1 MSSEQASSSGTLGST
16 SLLADANTPPLA
28 LSDGRQPGEIRTR
41 FNLVAWVQIIAEL
54 LYLAVWMMACLWVLG
69 TIGYHV
75 AAPDAAVGSPMPF
88 DLAYPRDRKFLIWI
102 SLATS
107 GCVGGT
113 AFALKWLYHTVAKD
127 IWNVDRLVWR
137 LVVPGLSGVFAV
149 FVAFMVAAGIV
160 PFLNSGAFDHFYRAL
175 GTGFLLGYF
184 SDNVL
189 AKLQRLANQWFGVSG
204 GKVESEPAD
213 G

>member
-1 MSSEQASSSGTLGST
+1 MTTDTGPDGGTTEASS
-16 SLLADANTPPLA
+16 LLIGANSPPLA
-28 LSDGRQPGEIRTR
+28 LSDGRQPGEIISR
-41 FNLVAWVQIIAEL
+41 FDRYAWAQILFELIYLTAWLLVCTWI
-54 LYLAVWMMACLWVLG
+54 LG

-75 AAPDAAVGSPMPF
+75 AAPEAAVGSPLPF
-88 DLAYPRDRKFLIWI
+88 DLAYPRDRKLLIWI
-102 SLATS
+102 ALATS

-137 LVVPGLSGVFAV
+137 IVVPGLSGVFAV

-160 PFLNSGAFDHFYRAL
+160 PFLNSQAFDHFYRAL

-189 AKLQRLANQWFGVSG
+189 AKLQRLANQWFGVQG
-204 GKVESEPAD
+204 GKVEGD
-213 G
+213 QDD

>member
-1 MSSEQASSSGTLGST
+1 L
-16 SLLADANTPPLA
+16 DP
-28 LSDGRQPGEIRTR
+28 RTR
-41 FNLVAWVQIIAEL
+41 FNAAAWFQIICEL
-54 LYLAVWMMACLWVLG
+54 IYLALWMIACAWILI
-69 TIGYHV
+69 TIGFHV
-75 AAPDAAVGSPMPF
+75 AAPEAAKNLLLPF
-88 DLAYPRDRKFLIWI
+88 DLAYPRDRKLLIWI
-102 SLATS
+102 ALATS

-113 AFALKWLYHTVAKD
+113 D

-137 LVVPGLSGVFAV
+137 LVVPGLSGVFAI

-189 AKLQRLANQWFGVSG
+189 AKLQRLANQWFGVAG
-204 GKVESEPAD
+204 GKVESESTD
-213 G
+213 D